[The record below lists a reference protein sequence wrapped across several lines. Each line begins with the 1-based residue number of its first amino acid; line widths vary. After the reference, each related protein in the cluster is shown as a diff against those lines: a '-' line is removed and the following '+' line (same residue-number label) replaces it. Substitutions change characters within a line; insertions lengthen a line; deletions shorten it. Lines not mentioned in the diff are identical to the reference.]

1 MTHRPDEP
9 PGEVAPAPPPAAT
22 QVFGAA
28 LPTAQAYA
36 DILASEGVQRGLIG
50 PREVERLWDRHLLNS
65 AAVSVA
71 IGEGST
77 VVDIGSGAGLP
88 GIPLAMARPDLR
100 VTLVEPLLRR
110 SLFLQQVTQALAMPR
125 VTVVRARA
133 EDMPPGSF
141 DVVVARAVAPLRRL
155 TASTLPL
162 LRPGGRLVALK
173 GRTAERELAHAEA
186 DLRRRGARSWEVRD
200 LPTLPGVPATRAII
214 VVAGQSRRQR

>member
-1 MTHRPDEP
+1 MTERRDGRPRAAAP
-9 PGEVAPAPPPAAT
+9 PPPPAAA

-36 DILASEGVQRGLIG
+36 DMLASDGVHRGLIG
-50 PREVERLWDRHLLNS
+50 PREVDRLWDRHLLNC

-71 IGEGST
+71 ISAGST
-77 VVDIGSGAGLP
+77 VADVGSGAGLP
-88 GIPLAMARPDLR
+88 GIPLALARPDLH

-110 SLFLQQVTQALAMPR
+110 SVFLGEVTDALGLSR

-141 DVVVARAVAPLRRL
+141 DVVVARAVAPVGRLAAWTLR
-155 TASTLPL
+155 L

-173 GRTAERELAHAEA
+173 GRTATQELAHAEA
-186 DLRRRGARSWEVRD
+186 DLRRLGARSWEVRD
-200 LPTLPGVPATRAII
+200 LPTLPGVPATRAIV
-214 VVAGQSRRQR
+214 VVAGESGRRR